1 MISTQGGNK
10 QQSIETVSVC
20 SQMPPLA
27 EDDFKTATI
36 NMLEEPNKVMLKEH
50 GNKKSVIKLT
60 QRTRKI
66 KRRQM

>member
-10 QQSIETVSVC
+10 QQSIETVSAC
-20 SQMPPLA
+20 SQMPQLA

-36 NMLEEPNKVMLKEH
+36 NMLEEPNKTMLKEH